1 MGNFFFSLNFPEMY
15 SVGKAS
21 PLLKITFGTFLA
33 MIVNCVYV
41 YISSAAPQ
49 QNGGAYTNLLMSTQ
63 IA

>member
-1 MGNFFFSLNFPEMY
+1 
-15 SVGKAS
+15 
-21 PLLKITFGTFLA
+21 

-63 IA
+63 IAWKDI